1 MIDEIWDGS
10 FTKPIKI
17 TVTREMIAAYAKSID
32 IDSEIYVDI
41 EFAKK
46 AGYDNIPAPP
56 TMPIIFW
63 QYFDVPWLQDA
74 GPLIHRKQ
82 RFLNVEPLL
91 ASRTY
96 VCSIQ
101 LLNVKKKQNKHGMMQ
116 LSNHKLIVS
125 YNDCI
130 HATAI
135 TTLIIKEK

>member
-1 MIDEIWDGS
+1 MIDQIWAGES
-10 FTKPIKI
+10 TKPVKI
-17 TVTREMIAAYAKSID
+17 TVTREMIAAYANSIQTD
-32 IDSEIYVDI
+32 LEIYVDI
-41 EFAKK
+41 EFAKR
-46 AGYDNIPAPP
+46 AGYDDIPAPP
-56 TMPIIFW
+56 TMPVIFW

-82 RFLNVEPLL
+82 SFHYVEPLL

-101 LLNVKKKQNKHGMMQ
+101 LLSVKKKQNKHGMMQ
-116 LSNHKLIVS
+116 LSNHKLNVA

-135 TTLIIKEK
+135 TTLIINEK